1 MTKVGRE
8 HAVVLGA
15 GMAGLFATR
24 VLSEFYDSVTVV
36 ERDTLPDRPNH
47 RRGVPQDRHLHAF
60 LGRGVQA
67 LSGLFP
73 DLLEEMEAAGA
84 VIVRDGDLSRLYA
97 RMGEWELARSGR
109 VADPTALTLCLAS
122 RPFIEF
128 HVRRRVMGL
137 PNVTV
142 LDDHD
147 LLELLASAD
156 TVTGVRIVNR
166 NSELTAVLNADLVI
180 DATGR
185 AARTP
190 VFLERL
196 GYGRPAEEQSPT
208 PVGYSSEQ
216 FVIPGGGIDQQ
227 LVMSNQGPRHPS
239 VLLSACEHN
248 TWMLAVGRSIDTG
261 GAPTDFAEMLVLAGE
276 VLPSAISEQ
285 LRAALPVGDI
295 VKFRNPAS
303 VWRRYDQMPRFPA
316 GLLVIGDAQCSLN
329 PIYGQGMTMAALQA
343 LALRD
348 CLDNGDVELA
358 RRFFASAA
366 QPIAQAWARNRSAE
380 RGPVTTGR
388 WSWRKRLRSK
398 IIETCLV
405 AASNDAAV
413 AESLLRVVHL
423 IDPPSRLNNPTLLL
437 RIATVSARNLFVRLR
452 FPYPRRSPKAP
463 SCAVSPAQKPPRP
476 KSVHVGNSPSGD
488 RVLSSQSK
496 F

>member
-1 MTKVGRE
+1 MTTVGRE

-36 ERDTLPDRPNH
+36 ERDILPEHPNH
-47 RRGVPQDRHLHAF
+47 RRGVPQDRHLHVF

-73 DLLEEMEAAGA
+73 GLLGEMEAAGA
-84 VIVRDGDLSRLYA
+84 VIARDGDLSRLYA

-109 VADPTALTLCLAS
+109 IADPAALTLCLAS
-122 RPFIEF
+122 RPFTEF
-128 HVRRRVMGL
+128 HVRRRVTGL
-137 PNVTV
+137 PHVTV
-142 LDDHD
+142 VNDHD
-147 LLELLASAD
+147 LLEILASAD

-166 NSELTAVLNADLVI
+166 SSELTATLDADLVI

-185 AARTP
+185 ASRTP

-208 PVGYSSEQ
+208 PVGYSSQ
-216 FVIPGGGIDQQ
+216 RFVISGGGIDQQ

-261 GAPTDFAEMLVLAGE
+261 GAPNDFAEMLVLAGE
-276 VLPSAISEQ
+276 VLPRTISEQ
-285 LRAALPVGDI
+285 LRAALPLDDI

-303 VWRRYDQMPRFPA
+303 VWRRYDQMPRFPT

-348 CLDNGDVELA
+348 CLDSGDAGLA
-358 RRFFASAA
+358 RRFFAGSA
-366 QPIAQAWARNRSAE
+366 QPIAHVWARNRSNEGMPATL
-380 RGPVTTGR
+380 GGR
-388 WSWRKRLRSK
+388 SLRKRLRSK
-398 IIETCLV
+398 IIEGFLA
-405 AASNDAAV
+405 AASHDTVV
-413 AESLLRVVHL
+413 AESLLRVAHL
-423 IDPPSRLNNPTLLL
+423 IDPPGQLNNPTVLL
-437 RIATVSARNLFVRLR
+437 RVAAVSARNLFVRLR
-452 FPYPRRSPKAP
+452 KPTPGRSPKPP
-463 SCAVSPAQKPPRP
+463 SRTISPAQKPPRP
-476 KSVHVGNSPSGD
+476 RSAKVANGSSGD